1 MLYSRIMRMFTNQ
14 FFGLVKTGWIGWL
27 PFLLSSIHT
36 LFQGSII
43 SNGNIWKA
51 KKFDIVMINWS
62 KQSQESQHTLVEF
75 PRKQISTRQVLFEDQ
90 PFDSTRLQRKYG
102 QFHRLQ
108 WGGCDVCQKCDT
120 HHLCKLA
127 WPHNEILC
135 AFGIYNSL
143 NGYYKHNKHRRIN
156 TTSLESSMH
165 PQRYYLA
172 FGIYNSLN
180 V

>member
-1 MLYSRIMRMFTNQ
+1 MLN
-14 FFGLVKTGWIGWL
+14 WN
-27 PFLLSSIHT
+27 LSSHKTVNI
-36 LFQGSII
+36 LSSSFLENRFQL
-43 SNGNIWKA
+43 A
-51 KKFDIVMINWS
+51 
-62 KQSQESQHTLVEF
+62 
-75 PRKQISTRQVLFEDQ
+75 RLFEDQ
-90 PFDSTRLQRKYG
+90 PFDSTRLQRKCG

-156 TTSLESSMH
+156 TTSLESIMN

-180 V
+180 VNQTNVPAFSKVK